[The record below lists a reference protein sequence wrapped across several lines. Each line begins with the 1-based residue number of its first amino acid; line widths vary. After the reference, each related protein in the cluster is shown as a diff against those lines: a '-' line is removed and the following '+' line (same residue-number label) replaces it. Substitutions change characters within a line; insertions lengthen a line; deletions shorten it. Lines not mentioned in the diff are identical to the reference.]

1 MKGLMNNAEA
11 VKTLNNFMGL
21 MVNRIHHIY
30 NLGYTEG
37 YKDGTEKVLQS
48 IKEDLL
54 GKFVTEGEDEIDDQ
68 A

>member
-37 YKDGTEKVLQS
+37 YKDGTEEALEK
-48 IKEDLL
+48 IKEQILNEVFGD
-54 GKFVTEGEDEIDDQ
+54 DELKRSRH
-68 A
+68 